1 MTEDSSPAFPAHEAS
16 RGIYLHASTFKQ
28 DIAATEKEP
37 SLKFFGGQFLFRLT
51 LKGKI
56 ENRH

>member
-28 DIAATEKEP
+28 VIAATEKEP
-37 SLKFFGGQFLFRLT
+37 SLKFFGANFYSD
-51 LKGKI
+51 
-56 ENRH
+56 